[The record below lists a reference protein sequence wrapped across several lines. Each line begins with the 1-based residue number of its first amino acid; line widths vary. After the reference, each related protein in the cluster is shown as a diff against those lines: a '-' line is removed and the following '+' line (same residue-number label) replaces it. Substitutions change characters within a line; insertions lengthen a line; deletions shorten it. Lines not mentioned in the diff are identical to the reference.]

1 MTAQVES
8 YYFYLRT
15 CDLNIHHYLWSIHN
29 SFVYRFERIA
39 TKSVIVFVFL
49 FKNVSVDK
57 NQKA

>member
-1 MTAQVES
+1 MNLFELKDECTNRIVLFLYRE
-8 YYFYLRT
+8 
-15 CDLNIHHYLWSIHN
+15 HN

-57 NQKA
+57 KQKA